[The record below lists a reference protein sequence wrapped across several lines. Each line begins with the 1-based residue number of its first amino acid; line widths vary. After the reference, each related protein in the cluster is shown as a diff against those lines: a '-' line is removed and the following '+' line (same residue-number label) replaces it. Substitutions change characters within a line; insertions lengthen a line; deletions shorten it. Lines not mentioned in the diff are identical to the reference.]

1 MNDTLTLCLEIVFWF
16 ALFVV
21 FYTYLGYGIVLYIL
35 VKLKELFVKPVKRS
49 LPPSDEELPEV
60 TLFITAFNEED
71 VVDEKMENSLEL
83 DYPADKLHIVWV
95 TFADSLGRKGDG
107 ALPAVATG
115 KDRGDDARNDAYRH
129 SARGLY
135 GCQHDGEPGSGA
147 GDCACFS
154 ESEGGLCGR

>member
-1 MNDTLTLCLEIVFWF
+1 MNDTLTLCLEFIFWF

-49 LPPSDEELPEV
+49 LPSANEELPEV

-83 DYPADKLHIVWV
+83 DYPTDKLHIVWV
-95 TFADSLGRKGDG
+95 TDG
-107 ALPAVATG
+107 SDDGTNVCRLAGQERRRCTSSRC
-115 KDRGDDARNDAYRH
+115 DREKPRR
-129 SARGLY
+129 
-135 GCQHDGEPGSGA
+135 
-147 GDCACFS
+147 
-154 ESEGGLCGR
+154 

>member
-1 MNDTLTLCLEIVFWF
+1 MNETMTLCLEIIFWL

-49 LPPSDEELPEV
+49 LPASDADLPEV

-95 TFADSLGRKGDG
+95 EAMTVRTNDCRRVGR
-107 ALPAVATG
+107 G
-115 KDRGDDARNDAYRH
+115 KRPYISNR
-129 SARGLY
+129 
-135 GCQHDGEPGSGA
+135 SGKVRR
-147 GDCACFS
+147 
-154 ESEGGLCGR
+154 LQ